1 MIELIAKLLGRRP
14 TLDLVATTR
23 MARVTWIAIQQ
34 GRVRSALES

>member
-1 MIELIAKLLGRRP
+1 MLELIVKMLGRRAVQ
-14 TLDLVATTR
+14 DLVVANR

>member
-1 MIELIAKLLGRRP
+1 MFELIVKLLGRRP
-14 TLDLVATTR
+14 AQDLVVSTR